1 MPPEEL
7 SACCKVY
14 PFFVMDH
21 KWTGNPDSGLH
32 CLLLG
37 SRQARTTPHHKKSPA
52 EAGLKA
58 ELKGIGGTPESP
70 AAIDFPRH
78 CGKKMPRFE
87 AGLRGVSMAGSFV
100 PRRQDNNRESSPGSS
115 VLSFVGFILRQATL
129 SCPQDCP
136 VIAYRF
142 VATIITNLP
151 RSSQVQSERAR
162 LWTISRQGKKRQ
174 SRRP

>member
-1 MPPEEL
+1 MDRKSRFWAAL
-7 SACCKVY
+7 S
-14 PFFVMDH
+14 
-21 KWTGNPDSGLH
+21 
-32 CLLLG
+32 LLG

-100 PRRQDNNRESSPGSS
+100 PRRQDNPPKPPRFRLYAAGR
-115 VLSFVGFILRQATL
+115 IRQ
-129 SCPQDCP
+129 
-136 VIAYRF
+136 
-142 VATIITNLP
+142 
-151 RSSQVQSERAR
+151 
-162 LWTISRQGKKRQ
+162 
-174 SRRP
+174 